1 MADNDFYK
9 IDRLAPA
16 KTKVQT
22 QTHIKDGELQFQ
34 ISNVK
39 DTSQVEGVNFK
50 NILANLSQTTE
61 IRGNEATG
69 KVYEREDVNK
79 AMEEAANSFEAMM
92 QIQKEIENAYQE
104 LRQMLT

>member
-9 IDRLAPA
+9 IDKLPPA

-22 QTHIKDGELQFQ
+22 HTHIKDGDLQIQ
-34 ISNVK
+34 LSNVK
-39 DTSQVEGVNFK
+39 DTAHVEGVNFK
-50 NILANLSQTTE
+50 NILSNLSQTSE
-61 IRGNEATG
+61 LRSSEGTG
-69 KVYEREDVNK
+69 KVYERENVQK
-79 AMEEAANSFEAMM
+79 AMEDAANSFESMM